1 MSSRGPGAARR
12 SAFFHGP
19 AQGASD
25 RATPIQR
32 PENHPKLP
40 RWLEINGGPAGQRLT
55 KLLLNVTIEQSVG
68 PVLVVMSPENTVAD
82 LVRMAVETYA
92 KQGRRLLLPHTDPKA
107 FDLHYSQY
115 SLESLNPEEKLISLG
130 SRSFFLFSKP
140 NMVVAGGLNDEATKV
155 PVAAVTSR

>member
-1 MSSRGPGAARR
+1 MSSRGPAAARR
-12 SAFFHGP
+12 SAPFFHGP

-32 PENHPKLP
+32 PEDHPKLP
-40 RWLEINGGPAGQRLT
+40 WRPEINGGAAAQRLT
-55 KLLLNVTIEQSVG
+55 KLLLNVTIERSVG

-82 LVRMAVETYA
+82 LVRTAVETYA
-92 KQGRRLLLPHTDPKA
+92 KQGRRPLLSHADPKS

-140 NMVVAGGLNDEATKV
+140 KMVVG
-155 PVAAVTSR
+155 